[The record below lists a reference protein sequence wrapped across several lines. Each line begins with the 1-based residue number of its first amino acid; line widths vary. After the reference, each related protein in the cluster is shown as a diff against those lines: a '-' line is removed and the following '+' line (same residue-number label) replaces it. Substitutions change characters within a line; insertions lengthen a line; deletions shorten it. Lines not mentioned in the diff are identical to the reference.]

1 MLQSYGVYLAYYLTE
16 NKFPGATPLQ
26 FAFIGGLSVSQSMLV
41 APLVTLC
48 LRHTS
53 TRTGMCIGIVLQT
66 TSLILAS
73 FSTKIWHLF
82 LTQGVMFGWG
92 LGFLFSSSVG
102 TISQWFSVKRSMAN
116 GITAAGSGIG
126 GLIFS
131 LSIQS
136 MIQSLGVAWAFR
148 IVAICTFCVNSIC
161 TILIRDRNKIINPNQ
176 RAFDFTLLKRF
187 EFLLLLAWGFFSML
201 GYIVILFSLPDYAA
215 SVGMTKRQGSILT
228 AMLNLG
234 MAFGRPLVGISS
246 DRFGRINISGSMTA
260 VSGLSCFFIWIWAK
274 DFGVALLFS
283 LINGAVCGTF
293 WTVSC
298 GSGGLWRY
306 FLVLMQ

>member
-1 MLQSYGVYLAYYLTE
+1 M
-16 NKFPGATPLQ
+16 
-26 FAFIGGLSVSQSMLV
+26 SQSMLI

-53 TRTGMCIGIVLQT
+53 TRTGMCVGVVLQT
-66 TSLILAS
+66 ASLILAS

-102 TISQWFSVKRSMAN
+102 TISQWFSVKRSLAN

-136 MIQSLGVAWAFR
+136 IIQSLGIAWAFR
-148 IVAICTFCVNSIC
+148 IVAICTFCVNSVC
-161 TILIRDRNKIINPNQ
+161 TLLIRDRNKVINPNQ

-215 SVGMTKRQGSILT
+215 SVGMTKQQGSILA

-234 MAFGRPLVGISS
+234 MAFGRPLVGIGS

-260 VSGLSCFFIWIWAK
+260 VSGLSCFFIWMWAR

-283 LINGAVCGTF
+283 LISGAVCGTF
-293 WTVSC
+293 WTVSVT
-298 GSGGLWRY
+298 L
-306 FLVLMQ
+306 LVVFFSH